1 MASSAVFGKCVLG
14 SLETRI
20 SSFVAGAPEMVS
32 TEKKLHCWRHGY
44 RWWIDAPTIGR
55 ITEVFP
61 DRDGFVCRVRVK
73 TKTSTLERP
82 ITKLCLLE
90 SIEHWKCLVFP
101 DLFKRL
107 CVTFT
112 ELTWCSIKFEQWSL
126 LRHLGL
132 RDTIFRLRSLA
143 LKKIIVF
150 DS

>member
-32 TEKKLHCWRHGY
+32 TEKKLHSVGDTVIVDESTSRNMW
-44 RWWIDAPTIGR
+44 PIGR

-61 DRDGFVCRVRVK
+61 DRDGFVRRVRVK

-90 SIEHWKCLVFP
+90 SIEH
-101 DLFKRL
+101 
-107 CVTFT
+107 
-112 ELTWCSIKFEQWSL
+112 
-126 LRHLGL
+126 
-132 RDTIFRLRSLA
+132 
-143 LKKIIVF
+143 
-150 DS
+150 